1 MVSAYSPGH
10 LLTDTVELLKLFFQ
24 EHLILDVKQH
34 SDYKSLVAKTFDGS
48 TLKIKAASP
57 I

>member
-10 LLTDTVELLKLFFQ
+10 LLTDTIELWKLFFQ

-34 SDYKSLVAKTFDGS
+34 SDYKSLIAKTFDGS